1 MWAPSG
7 GLVPRVPPAVQ
18 VPYGAGKEGSSAKF
32 APLAA
37 GVPNGEITTVAESQM
52 IRSQPRSPQPAAG
65 PQGPRRPE
73 PSPATARRS
82 AHRCP
87 RRARLTLRRGL
98 GRRRRDGRRGAG
110 GRPGH
115 GPGPARRR
123 RRRRRRFVSRAA
135 GQAQPRE
142 SADRPKGGG
151 SGRPVGEPR
160 AHPFNPPR
168 AARPAFA
175 PPPRWRGPVAPP
187 PKPLLKDPRRVHE
200 SSAPS
205 QRAPA
210 GKSRRQIRPQKTIG
224 VQGGTAH

>member
-1 MWAPSG
+1 MVHGRMWAPSG

-123 RRRRRRFVSRAA
+123 RRRRRFVSRAA

-151 SGRPVGEPR
+151 SGRPVREPW

-168 AARPAFA
+168 AARPRVCPAPALAGPGGSAPKTTLKGPATGSRIVSAFA
-175 PPPRWRGPVAPP
+175 TRSRG
-187 PKPLLKDPRRVHE
+187 
-200 SSAPS
+200 
-205 QRAPA
+205 
-210 GKSRRQIRPQKTIG
+210 
-224 VQGGTAH
+224 

>member
-18 VPYGAGKEGSSAKF
+18 VLYGAGKEGSSAKC

-87 RRARLTLRRGL
+87 RRARLTSRRGL

-115 GPGPARRR
+115 GPGPARW
-123 RRRRRRFVSRAA
+123 RRRRRRFVSGAA
-135 GQAQPRE
+135 RQAQPRG
-142 SADRPKGGG
+142 SADRPTGGG
-151 SGRPVGEPR
+151 SGRPVGKPR

-168 AARPAFA
+168 AARPRVCPAPALAGPGGSAPKTALKGPATGSRIVSAFA
-175 PPPRWRGPVAPP
+175 TRSHG
-187 PKPLLKDPRRVHE
+187 
-200 SSAPS
+200 
-205 QRAPA
+205 
-210 GKSRRQIRPQKTIG
+210 
-224 VQGGTAH
+224 